1 MKIYCQNCGKP
12 TEYTALSKPNFSFNC
27 GTPFAGG
34 ISTANTN
41 QVSPSASST
50 VLDNDDD
57 EITEIPNINKLQ
69 VDINVEEVQGIKI
82 ENLAGTSQGNLS
94 EPPRSVEG
102 LSAEEL
108 VESFRKEA
116 SALRKPE

>member
-12 TEYTALSKPNFSFNC
+12 TEYTALSKPNFCFNC

-82 ENLAGTSQGNLS
+82 ENLAGTSQGDLS

>member
-1 MKIYCQNCGKP
+1 MRLLKN
-12 TEYTALSKPNFSFNC
+12 PNFDFMSKKLFALTISGLIGLAGIVSLIFHGGPKLSIDFKG
-27 GTPFAGG
+27 GTFVAV
-34 ISTANTN
+34 
-41 QVSPSASST
+41 QF
-50 VLDNDDD
+50 
-57 EITEIPNINKLQ
+57 TE
-69 VDINVEEVQGIKI
+69 DINVEEVQGIKI

>member
-12 TEYTALSKPNFSFNC
+12 TEYTALSKPNFCFNC